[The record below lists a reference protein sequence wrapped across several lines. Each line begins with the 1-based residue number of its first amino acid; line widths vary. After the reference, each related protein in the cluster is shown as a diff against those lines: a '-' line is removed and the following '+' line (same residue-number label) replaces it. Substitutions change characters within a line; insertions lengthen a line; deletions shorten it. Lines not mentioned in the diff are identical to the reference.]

1 MKLKQT
7 LVIAAALVAMAGTA
21 SAVQAPPARPAP
33 TPTTTPAGA
42 FSTPQAQ
49 QVECS
54 PSGECTITLPDGTVI
69 VVT

>member
-7 LVIAAALVAMAGTA
+7 LLIATALIALAGTA
-21 SAVQAPPARPAP
+21 SAVQVPPASS
-33 TPTTTPAGA
+33 TPTAATAA
-42 FSTPQAQ
+42 ASAVSTPQAQ
-49 QVECS
+49 KVECS